1 MSPPEVSLETD
12 FSKVS
17 ARKEKAKREQL
28 QKDYFQRVKENILR
42 MFEHKN

>member
-1 MSPPEVSLETD
+1 MTIPLEVNLETD

-17 ARKEKAKREQL
+17 AKKEKVREQL

-42 MFEHKN
+42 MFEPKN